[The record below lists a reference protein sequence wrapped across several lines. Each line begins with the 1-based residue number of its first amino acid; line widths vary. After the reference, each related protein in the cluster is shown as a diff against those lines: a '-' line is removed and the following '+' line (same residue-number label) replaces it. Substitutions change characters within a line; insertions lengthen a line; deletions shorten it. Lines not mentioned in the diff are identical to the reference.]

1 MRKQLTVDLLGGFLR
16 LNTELTVEDVDA
28 ELILTQRRGAP
39 ALPGIEAHER
49 AMGHFLQ
56 RIEAEQSQ
64 RRLDRR
70 FRSLELQPVREQLGE
85 RLEGEF
91 VKALSLGAQPLFE
104 RG

>member
-1 MRKQLTVDLLGGFLR
+1 
-16 LNTELTVEDVDA
+16 
-28 ELILTQRRGAP
+28 
-39 ALPGIEAHER
+39 
-49 AMGHFLQ
+49 MGHFLQ